1 MGVTYKQ
8 GKIMKNI
15 YKSFALLCM
24 GLAATACIE
33 ENFENNGPKYDTTP
47 GNEIVFSAT
56 AGIENGMPEP
66 ETRTVYGDQGT
77 ANGKNWIEINWVDN
91 KDMVQIVSPEAA
103 GPEVGHYLV
112 TGASQ
117 QSGFNQTHRS
127 ASLTKLGDGA
137 LQWSESEDYTFYGVY
152 PSFAYD
158 TDTKHGA
165 TASLSKEGV
174 FTGSMPIDQNYSL
187 NEDGSAANGWIA
199 APDMR
204 YAFMTAMDTY
214 KREPADGY
222 DDETSA
228 AERAINLE
236 FKSMVTALQ
245 FDIKPGEINYK
256 DPVTNE
262 TVTEMEVI
270 SVSLLSNKVE
280 PGQTG
285 KSISGSFSYNIP
297 EESYN
302 ATKGTRM
309 VSLHFDNKSVKLSS
323 LGKSLNVTFFILPE
337 DFDSTDKLQLQIIF
351 KLGATQ
357 VSRIATINTSNEQK
371 PILGG
376 KKYIFNNVQLPPL
389 KTDVVSSSWWDT
401 LDPNTI
407 LPQVSIPVAANVF
420 ANSNEE
426 YLGSSISPSL
436 TQQTLTLE
444 QLWAMGVRGFE
455 IQTRSCTKQ
464 GDSPEEA
471 LKKSIGTE
479 PVIAAGKEV
488 NMTFGAA
495 FEKLASLLM
504 KSKDK
509 SGNPTECLF
518 IVCTYS
524 ALSDGYNPYVF
535 VSNLFNYLSAYCN
548 SNSHGITAANFEQ
561 ITDATTVGDLR
572 GKIAIIIRPGDN
584 ERWLYE
590 TSKYN
595 SSSWNYSPLTD
606 PYEQLGITSADNGLT
621 ELIPSKLDSDWWTRV
636 MLISDWG
643 AESYDV
649 WDRRYGSGYA
659 REAVFHQNCPDDRK
673 HDKKYIENYLYGIA
687 SGTSSSLG
695 ATTGYAWSGVA
706 TDNNFNNYG
715 TDPTTHPE
723 PLTEFNYAHSISNG
737 NTAYIQEWMRVV
749 KTSKLVSVASKTNS
763 GNKTLW
769 IQWKESLNEKKSAIE
784 TLFNKSVKT
793 KGQPLNDIYI
803 NVLSGYL
810 VDPEKYSNDTRPG
823 FFPQKDPMDGFTK
836 NTGTLIVRNNGDVTN
851 HGKGGDF
858 KGLAN
863 ELNQYVYDLLSKEPG
878 TEGALSQTGPWGLV
892 MMDHINADD
901 KSADLV
907 ELIMMNN
914 FKFPLVTK
922 DGVSR
927 ATYNATYSNGGEAIS
942 FK

>member
-66 ETRTVYGDQGT
+66 ETRTVYGDQVT

-222 DDETSA
+222 DDETST

-270 SVSLLSNKVE
+270 SVSLLSNKVDPE
-280 PGQTG
+280 KTG

-297 EESYN
+297 EESYS

-357 VSRIATINTSNEQK
+357 VSRIATINTSNAQK

-376 KKYIFNNVQLPPL
+376 KKYIFNNVQLPAL

-455 IQTRSCTKQ
+455 IQTRSCTKE
-464 GDSPEEA
+464 GDSPEAA

-504 KSKDK
+504 KSKDQ

-548 SNSHGITAANFEQ
+548 SNSHGITTANFEQ

-572 GKIAIIIRPGDN
+572 GKIAIIIRPGDD

-590 TSKYN
+590 TSTY
-595 SSSWNYSPLTD
+595 SSGWNYSPLTD
-606 PYEQLGITSADNGLT
+606 PYEQLKVTSAEKGLT
-621 ELIPSKLDSDWWTRV
+621 GLIPSKLESDWWGRV

-649 WDRRYGSGYA
+649 WDRRYGSEYA
-659 REAVFHQNCPDDRK
+659 REAVFHQNCPDSRK
-673 HDKKYIENYLYGIA
+673 QDKEYIEDYLYGIA
-687 SGTSSSLG
+687 SGTSSTLG
-695 ATTGYAWSGVA
+695 ATTGYVWSKVT

-715 TDPTTHPE
+715 EEPTKHPE
-723 PLTEFNYAHSISNG
+723 PLAEFNYAHSISNG

-749 KTSKLVSVASKTNS
+749 KTSKPVSVASKTNS

-769 IQWKESLNEKKSAIE
+769 VQWKESLDEKKSAIR
-784 TLFNKSVKT
+784 TLFNKSVET

-836 NTGTLIVRNNGDVTN
+836 NTGTLIVRNNGNVTN

-922 DGVSR
+922 DGVTP
-927 ATYNATYSNGGEAIS
+927 ANYNATYSNGGEAIS